1 MEEEVK
7 YTSEF
12 DGQTTD
18 EVLKHA
24 KSVKDLTIPSLSNI
38 SGFVCID
45 NEGKAIGMMSKEQ
58 VAQVVGGLIG
68 EATTTKGGLMSALDK
83 QYKGANN
90 YNILPSN
97 KYLRLF
103 ALKQDYKHGIFE
115 LNVARAPSW
124 GGGIPTKI
132 LISANTDNTTDLGIL
147 CTFVHGNNADIK
159 FFKDNGFLYIKNIYT
174 YGLIVTYTIDGSVT
188 PSIAIVDSLSDSAE
202 EVGAV

>member
-68 EATTTKGGLMSALDK
+68 IDNAIKIKGTLGVGTDLNSINTVGIFKMNGSYKNCPCAASWGCLIIPPATASSLPQILIEVTSTSFNIFARRD
-83 QYKGANN
+83 AN
-90 YNILPSN
+90 YNWHKIN
-97 KYLRLF
+97 M
-103 ALKQDYKHGIFE
+103 
-115 LNVARAPSW
+115 
-124 GGGIPTKI
+124 TKI
-132 LISANTDNTTDLGIL
+132 
-147 CTFVHGNNADIK
+147 
-159 FFKDNGFLYIKNIYT
+159 
-174 YGLIVTYTIDGSVT
+174 
-188 PSIAIVDSLSDSAE
+188 
-202 EVGAV
+202 